1 MVSFFFCIQF
11 LFRMYFFHV
20 LCVAKNQLNINVT
33 SSLIHIL
40 RITQASWTKDLSIAT
55 SSASAQTDFVRSHR
69 RTASGKMPEEEWEQG
84 QRRVSTMEK
93 GLALLHS
100 VRFVST
106 TRQRS
111 KFVPF
116 LLRNNT
122 GLPLK
127 FATLTSVPSKV
138 CKHNRVDII
147 YFMQTTTT
155 L

>member
-1 MVSFFFCIQF
+1 MSFSF
-11 LFRMYFFHV
+11 LFSISPPLLLV
-20 LCVAKNQLNINVT
+20 IVAKNLLNVNVT

-40 RITQASWTKDLSIAT
+40 RLTQASWSRDLQHNQDQ
-55 SSASAQTDFVRSHR
+55 SSAGSVSSLSSSNTDFVRSHH
-69 RTASGKMPEEEWEQG
+69 RTASGKMAGTGDWESEEGGAEKK
-84 QRRVSTMEK
+84 VSTMER

-122 GLPLK
+122 GLPLM
-127 FATLTSVPSKV
+127 FATLTSVPSQV
-138 CKHNRVDII
+138 SVIL
-147 YFMQTTTT
+147 T
-155 L
+155 

>member
-1 MVSFFFCIQF
+1 MCTYI
-11 LFRMYFFHV
+11 
-20 LCVAKNQLNINVT
+20 AKNELNVNVT

-40 RITQASWTKDLSIAT
+40 RITQASWTKDIQQHQHSF
-55 SSASAQTDFVRSHR
+55 SSTDSAVSTPTTPSKRDFVRSHY
-69 RTASGKMPEEEWEQG
+69 RTASGKLVGGDLERSGVGGGGE
-84 QRRVSTMEK
+84 RRVSTVEK

-122 GLPLK
+122 GLPLR
-127 FATLTSVPSKV
+127 FATKTSVPSKV
-138 CKHNRVDII
+138 SKRKFCTER
-147 YFMQTTTT
+147 
-155 L
+155 